1 MEKLTN
7 EKIADIAR
15 ENKIDP
21 AALLAVKD
29 VESNGGGFLPT
40 GKPKILFEGHIFYRL
55 LTPLLNLARLNQ
67 LCKQYPNIVYPTWNR
82 SKYFGGEREYLRLT
96 TAININ
102 RAAALKSASWGMFQ
116 IMGMN
121 YAQCGCKDIEE
132 FVDKMKSSEEDQL
145 MLTIKFL
152 KNNYLCDALNNH
164 NWASF
169 ARSYNGP
176 SYATNKYD
184 TKLAQAYSKYKD
196 TYK

>member
-15 ENKIDP
+15 ENQIDP

-67 LCKQYPNIVYPTWNR
+67 LCKQYPNVVYPTWNR

-116 IMGMN
+116 VMGMN

-152 KNNYLCDALNNH
+152 KNNSLLFYLNNH

>member
-67 LCKQYPNIVYPTWNR
+67 LCKQYPNVVYPTWNR

-116 IMGMN
+116 VMGMN

-152 KNNYLCDALNNH
+152 KNNHLCDDLNNH

>member
-29 VESNGGGFLPT
+29 VESNGGGFLSN
-40 GKPKILFEGHIFYRL
+40 GKPKILFEGHIFYLL
-55 LTPLLNLARLNQ
+55 LTPLLNKARLNQ
-67 LCKQYPNIVYPTWNR
+67 LCKQYPNVVYPTWNR
-82 SKYFGGEREYLRLT
+82 SKYFGGDKEYIRLSE
-96 TAININ
+96 AMKIN

-116 IMGMN
+116 VMGMN
-121 YAQCGCKDIEE
+121 YAKCDCKDIDE
-132 FVDKMKSSEEDQL
+132 FVDKMKVSEEDQL

-152 KNNYLCDALNNH
+152 KNNSLLFYLNNH

-176 SYATNKYD
+176 SYGVNKYD
-184 TKLAQAYSKYKD
+184 TKLAQAYIKYKD

>member
-7 EKIADIAR
+7 EMIADIAR
-15 ENKIDP
+15 KNQIDP
-21 AALLAVKD
+21 AALLAVKE
-29 VESNGGGFLPT
+29 VESNGGGFLPN

-55 LTPLLNLARLNQ
+55 LAQSVNTASLNQ

-82 SKYFGGEREYLRLT
+82 SKYFGGDREYIRL
-96 TAININ
+96 ANALSINH
-102 RAAALKSASWGMFQ
+102 AAALKSASWGMFQ

-121 YAQCGCKDIEE
+121 YAQCGCKDIDE
-132 FVDKMKSSEEDQL
+132 FVGKMKSSEEDQL

-152 KNNYLCDALNNH
+152 KNNHLCSALNTH

-176 SYATNKYD
+176 SYAANKYD
-184 TKLAQAYSKYKD
+184 IKLAQAYLKYKD
-196 TYK
+196 TYR

>member
-29 VESNGGGFLPT
+29 VESNGGGFLSN

-67 LCKQYPNIVYPTWNR
+67 LCKQYPNVVYPTWNR

-116 IMGMN
+116 VMGMN

-145 MLTIKFL
+145 MLTIRFL
-152 KNNYLCDALNNH
+152 KNNSLLFYLNNH

-176 SYATNKYD
+176 SYAANKYD

>member
-15 ENKIDP
+15 ENQIDP

-29 VESNGGGFLPT
+29 VESNGGGFLSN

-67 LCKQYPNIVYPTWNR
+67 LCKQYPNVVYPTWNR

-116 IMGMN
+116 VMGMN

-152 KNNYLCDALNNH
+152 KNNSLLFYLNNH

-176 SYATNKYD
+176 SYATNNYD

>member
-7 EKIADIAR
+7 EMIADIAR
-15 ENKIDP
+15 KNQIDP
-21 AALLAVKD
+21 AALLAVKE
-29 VESNGGGFLPT
+29 VESNGGGFLPN

-55 LTPLLNLARLNQ
+55 LAQSVNAASLNQ

-82 SKYFGGEREYLRLT
+82 SKYFGGDREYIRL
-96 TAININ
+96 ANALSINH
-102 RAAALKSASWGMFQ
+102 AAALKSASWGMFQ

-121 YAQCGCKDIEE
+121 YAQCGCKDVDE
-132 FVDKMKSSEEDQL
+132 FVGKMKSSEEDQL

-152 KNNYLCDALNNH
+152 KNNHLCSALNTH

-176 SYATNKYD
+176 SYAANKYD
-184 TKLAQAYSKYKD
+184 IKLAQAYLKYKD
-196 TYK
+196 TYR

>member
-67 LCKQYPNIVYPTWNR
+67 LCKQYPNVVYPTWNR

-116 IMGMN
+116 VMGMN

-145 MLTIKFL
+145 MLTIRFL
-152 KNNYLCDALNNH
+152 KNNSLLFYLNNH

>member
-15 ENKIDP
+15 ENQIDP

-67 LCKQYPNIVYPTWNR
+67 LCKQYPNVVYPTWNR
-82 SKYFGGEREYLRLT
+82 SKYFGGEREYIRLT

-116 IMGMN
+116 VMGMN

-152 KNNYLCDALNNH
+152 KNNSLLFYLNNH

-176 SYATNKYD
+176 SYAANKYD

>member
-7 EKIADIAR
+7 ERIADIAKA
-15 ENKIDP
+15 NQIDP

-29 VESNGGGFLPT
+29 VESNGGGFLSN

-67 LCKQYPNIVYPTWNR
+67 LCKQYPNVVYPTWNR

-116 IMGMN
+116 VMGMN

-145 MLTIKFL
+145 MLTIRFL
-152 KNNYLCDALNNH
+152 KNNSLLFYLNNH

>member
-29 VESNGGGFLPT
+29 VESNGGGFLSN
-40 GKPKILFEGHIFYRL
+40 GNPKILFEGHIFYRL

-67 LCKQYPNIVYPTWNR
+67 LCKQYPNVVYPTWNR

-116 IMGMN
+116 VMGMN

-145 MLTIKFL
+145 MLTIRFL
-152 KNNYLCDALNNH
+152 KNNSLLFYLNNH

>member
-21 AALLAVKD
+21 PALLAVKD
-29 VESNGGGFLPT
+29 VESNGGGFLSN

-67 LCKQYPNIVYPTWNR
+67 LCKQYPNVVYPTWNR

-116 IMGMN
+116 VMGMN

-152 KNNYLCDALNNH
+152 KNNSLLFYLNNH

>member
-67 LCKQYPNIVYPTWNR
+67 LCKQYPNVVYPTWNR
-82 SKYFGGEREYLRLT
+82 WKYFGGEREYLRLT

-152 KNNYLCDALNNH
+152 KNNSLLFYLNNH
-164 NWASF
+164 YWASF

>member
-67 LCKQYPNIVYPTWNR
+67 LCKQYPNVVYPTWDR

-116 IMGMN
+116 VMGMN

-152 KNNYLCDALNNH
+152 KNNSLLFYLNNH

>member
-67 LCKQYPNIVYPTWNR
+67 LCKQYPNVVYPTWNR

-116 IMGMN
+116 VMGMN

-152 KNNYLCDALNNH
+152 KNNSLLFYLNNH

>member
-29 VESNGGGFLPT
+29 VESNGGGFLSN

-67 LCKQYPNIVYPTWNR
+67 LCKQYPNVVYPTWNR

-116 IMGMN
+116 VMGMN

-145 MLTIKFL
+145 MLTIRFL
-152 KNNYLCDALNNH
+152 KNNSLLFYLNNH

>member
-29 VESNGGGFLPT
+29 VESNGGGFLSN

-67 LCKQYPNIVYPTWNR
+67 LCKQYPNVVYPTWDR

-116 IMGMN
+116 VMGMN

-152 KNNYLCDALNNH
+152 KNNSLLFYLNNH